1 MYKGAAIMRQI
12 YRNWQRFRWR
22 LRSTP
27 SSGTDYGDAPLG
39 SAPQIIAITP
49 RNRRNPAA
57 LFLALRASHA
67 AI

>member
-1 MYKGAAIMRQI
+1 MRQI

-57 LFLALRASHA
+57 LFLALRALRTLRFNGLRTH
-67 AI
+67 